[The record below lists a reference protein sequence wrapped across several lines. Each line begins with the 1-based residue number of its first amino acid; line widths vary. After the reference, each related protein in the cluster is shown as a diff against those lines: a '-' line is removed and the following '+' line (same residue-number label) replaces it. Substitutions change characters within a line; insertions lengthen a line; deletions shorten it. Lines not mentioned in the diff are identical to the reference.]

1 MINKFLKITLVLII
15 SLKLFSISF
24 ADEFVFEVTE
34 LKITDNGN
42 IYKGINKGKI
52 ITETKVEITSNNFE
66 YLKKINQ
73 LEAYGD
79 AQILDIKNDIIINA
93 EQIFYLKDKEII
105 YTVGKT
111 FVKISNKYTVEG
123 YDLKLLR
130 NEMILSS
137 LKKVVIK
144 DSQDSI
150 YKLNQFQYSIN
161 EEILKGKKIE
171 VTTNNL
177 KLDQDQY
184 FFESG
189 LFNFKDK
196 KFLGKDTN
204 LIFHKSLFDD
214 VQNDPRLKSVYS
226 HGDEFNTYFEKGVF
240 TSCKKKGKCPPWKI
254 TSRRIKHDKIKKQI
268 NYTDAW
274 LSIYSVPVLYF
285 PKFFHPDPTVKRQSG
300 FLKPS
305 FIGSKALGNSSYIP
319 YFFVISE
326 DKDMTIKPRYFREN
340 KFILQN
346 EYRHKTKDSMTI
358 ADFSIAKGIDSS
370 PDDMSDNRSHFFV
383 NSKINLDLEK
393 FLGSDLEINLQKT
406 SNDSYLRAYDL
417 ESPLLLESTSVLT
430 TGIELDLE
438 HKDFDF
444 IGSFL
449 MYETLNGLNSD
460 RFQYVLPTYS
470 FSKNFELEI
479 LEGTFNFEQ
488 AGNNTLDST
497 NIFSSTVSNDLNY
510 STFDKYTNSGIKT
523 NFSSLFKNL
532 NSVGNKHSSYKSS
545 PRSEI
550 MSTYIFNASLPLSKN
565 TKKNLNRFE
574 PKMSF
579 RFSPH
584 DMKDSKTKSG
594 GISTNNVYGNNRL
607 GLSDTYEGGES
618 LTIGLDYKKEKLT
631 IKAATHHLDEI
642 QEVDDY
648 LDIKLA
654 TVLRLKEEDG
664 IPISSTLNK
673 KTSNILGQI
682 KYKPSDIFSLD
693 YNFSLNNDMHTL
705 DSNSVDVAFN
715 YNNFSTTYNFLE
727 ERGVIG
733 SSNIISNE
741 SKYRFNPENSL
752 SFKTRR
758 NRDLS
763 LTEYY
768 NLVYEYKNDCLV
780 ANIEYKKKYYES
792 GSLIP
797 LEELFFSVT
806 IVPLTTFSP
815 DKMILN
821 KTRMD

>member
-15 SLKLFSISF
+15 SLKFFSTSF
-24 ADEFVFEVTE
+24 AEEFVFEVTE

-52 ITETKVEITSNNFE
+52 TTETKAEITSDNFE

-79 AQILDIKNDIIINA
+79 AQILDIKNDITINA

-137 LKKVVIK
+137 LKKAVIK

-189 LFNFKDK
+189 IFNFKDK

-226 HGDEFNTYFEKGVF
+226 HGDEFNTYFEKGIF

-254 TSRRIKHDKIKKQI
+254 KSRRIKHDKIKKKI

-274 LSIYSVPVLYF
+274 LSIYNVPVLYF

-319 YFFVISE
+319 YFFVISA

-346 EYRHKTKDSMTI
+346 EYRQKTKDSLTI
-358 ADFSIAKGIDSS
+358 ADFSLAKGIDSS

-406 SNDSYLRAYDL
+406 SNDSYLRAFDL
-417 ESPLLLESTSVLT
+417 ESPLLLGSTSVLT
-430 TGIELDLE
+430 TSIELDLE

-449 MYETLNGLNSD
+449 MYETLSGLNSD

-497 NIFSSTVSNDLNY
+497 NVFSSTVSNNLNY
-510 STFDKYTNSGIKT
+510 ST
-523 NFSSLFKNL
+523 
-532 NSVGNKHSSYKSS
+532 
-545 PRSEI
+545 
-550 MSTYIFNASLPLSKN
+550 
-565 TKKNLNRFE
+565 FE

-594 GISTNNVYGNNRL
+594 GISTDNVYGDNRL

-631 IKAATHHLDEI
+631 IKAATHNLDEI

-682 KYKPSDIFSLD
+682 NYKPSDIFSLD

-741 SKYRFNPENSL
+741 SEYRFNSENSL

-768 NLVYEYKNDCLV
+768 NLVYQYKNDCLV